1 MISVSAVHGGPSR
14 LGVPDSRPL
23 ANTAFIV
30 KKGNDTITSFTT
42 DDQGGFRISLAAG
55 HYTISRKDWEGRV
68 GSYGPFEVDVAASQ
82 IRKIQWNCD
91 TGMQMSMISRDA
103 QQATDNPMA
112 SQATDRE
119 KPPAI

>member
-23 ANTAFIV
+23 ANTAFVV

-68 GSYGPFEVDVAASQ
+68 GSYGPFEVDVAAWPDQKGSVEL
-82 IRKIQWNCD
+82 RYWHA
-91 TGMQMSMISRDA
+91 MSMISRDA
-103 QQATDNPMA
+103 QQAADDLMSFA
-112 SQATDRE
+112 SHGRH
-119 KPPAI
+119 KPTAI